1 MNVSDI
7 PDIAEIECTISA
19 GPGIQCSA
27 SRNGFITIQTKTESI
42 TILLQQIINKKRV
55 AARPVSQQPV
65 QSVAYSSGSSTSQV
79 KFWFAGN
86 NGPEDTRHDEGNDG
100 PEDLPSSND
109 RRVPKLTGEVAKK
122 GNNDADNEFGGKS
135 LACLGEDDREDDID
149 ASNSDGFNRNSRQ
162 KKPEPPIS
170 DEELSEICRKLAS
183 KTLKKWR
190 LKQQQEKNS
199 LEALLSDWTNFF
211 GYTRH
216 ASLEQ
221 WSYRALDTSEKFGGL
236 QQPFHKVNLANWW
249 NGCLKRRTSE
259 NTTRV
264 KAVMVSARLRN
275 NQFNPVTLLDP
286 LTYLEL
292 YSETVQSIFSLVHEH
307 FAFIQQ
313 PTPNQKA
320 SCTLSR
326 SPIEPESGTNV
337 ASSCHQVTPSSK
349 EIIPSYQISLCD
361 QQSFVNSIGASANAT
376 KRRKTRHA
384 TSQAQAQ
391 LYMTQDDNQ
400 DTSAPSLEASLIN
413 IHGENQAL
421 DVTIAA
427 NVLQSLQHGN
437 QGYTGVAA
445 ADLPLG
451 DQQQPSPPASGILE
465 QCSVTE
471 YGSALE
477 EASNASTEDRQVSCD
492 GSAGSVMQS
501 CHLSTSDLGRS
512 EPDQQYFPGHLG
524 VFLDGQADGFTSDG
538 LALVNRISGL
548 DELESQQL
556 PVADGLFLSNF
567 MQEYRDII

>member
-1 MNVSDI
+1 MNVSGI
-7 PDIAEIECTISA
+7 PDVAEIECTVSA

-27 SRNGFITIQTKTESI
+27 SRSGFITIQTKTESI

-55 AARPVSQQPV
+55 TAKPVGQQPV
-65 QSVAYSSGSSTSQV
+65 QSVASSSGSNTSQV

-86 NGPEDTRHDEGNDG
+86 NGPEDMRHDEGNDG
-100 PEDLPSSND
+100 SEDLLSSND
-109 RRVPKLTGEVAKK
+109 RRAPRSVGEVAKK
-122 GNNDADNEFGGKS
+122 SNNGTDNEFRGKS
-135 LACLGEDDREDDID
+135 PACLGDDDKEDDID

-170 DEELSEICRKLAS
+170 DEELTAICRKLAS
-183 KTLKKWR
+183 KTLKKWK
-190 LKQQQEKNS
+190 LKQQQEKKS
-199 LEALLSDWTNFF
+199 LEAFLSDWPNFF

-236 QQPFHKVNLANWW
+236 QQPFHKVSLANWW

-259 NTTRV
+259 NTTTRV
-264 KAVMVSARLRN
+264 KALMVSALEPGFEKLESKEKNSKRKQIDRYVLQGEVITLMLTRAPGLVITVSDLITTPEYRTLWSN
-275 NQFNPVTLLDP
+275 RHRSPVSGLNWINEKLIQDS
-286 LTYLEL
+286 EL
-292 YSETVQSIFSLVHEH
+292 YSETVQSIFSLMHQH
-307 FAFIQQ
+307 FSGSIPGLVMLGLSLIFVAFIQHLI
-313 PTPNQKA
+313 PDRKA
-320 SCTLSR
+320 SFTLSR

-361 QQSFVNSIGASANAT
+361 QQSFVKSIGPSANAT

-384 TSQAQAQ
+384 TPQAQAQ
-391 LYMTQDDNQ
+391 LYMIQNDNQ

-445 ADLPLG
+445 AELPLG
-451 DQQQPSPPASGILE
+451 DQQQPLPPASGILE

-471 YGSALE
+471 YGS
-477 EASNASTEDRQVSCD
+477 
-492 GSAGSVMQS
+492 
-501 CHLSTSDLGRS
+501 
-512 EPDQQYFPGHLG
+512 
-524 VFLDGQADGFTSDG
+524 
-538 LALVNRISGL
+538 
-548 DELESQQL
+548 
-556 PVADGLFLSNF
+556 
-567 MQEYRDII
+567 

>member
-1 MNVSDI
+1 ML
-7 PDIAEIECTISA
+7 
-19 GPGIQCSA
+19 G
-27 SRNGFITIQTKTESI
+27 
-42 TILLQQIINKKRV
+42 L
-55 AARPVSQQPV
+55 
-65 QSVAYSSGSSTSQV
+65 
-79 KFWFAGN
+79 
-86 NGPEDTRHDEGNDG
+86 
-100 PEDLPSSND
+100 
-109 RRVPKLTGEVAKK
+109 
-122 GNNDADNEFGGKS
+122 S
-135 LACLGEDDREDDID
+135 L
-149 ASNSDGFNRNSRQ
+149 SF
-162 KKPEPPIS
+162 
-170 DEELSEICRKLAS
+170 
-183 KTLKKWR
+183 
-190 LKQQQEKNS
+190 
-199 LEALLSDWTNFF
+199 
-211 GYTRH
+211 
-216 ASLEQ
+216 
-221 WSYRALDTSEKFGGL
+221 
-236 QQPFHKVNLANWW
+236 V
-249 NGCLKRRTSE
+249 
-259 NTTRV
+259 
-264 KAVMVSARLRN
+264 
-275 NQFNPVTLLDP
+275 
-286 LTYLEL
+286 
-292 YSETVQSIFSLVHEH
+292 
-307 FAFIQQ
+307 AFIQQ

>member
-65 QSVAYSSGSSTSQV
+65 QSVASSSGSSTSQV

-109 RRVPKLTGEVAKK
+109 RRVPKLIGEVAKK
-122 GNNDADNEFGGKS
+122 GNNGADNEFGGKS
-135 LACLGEDDREDDID
+135 LACLSEDDREDDID

-221 WSYRALDTSEKFGGL
+221 WSYRALDTSEKFGSL

-264 KAVMVSARLRN
+264 KAVMVSALEPGFEKLKSQEKDTKRKQIERYVLQGEVISLMFTRAPGLVITVSDLITTSEYNTLWRN
-275 NQFNPVTLLDP
+275 RHRSPVSGLDWINEK
-286 LTYLEL
+286 LIQDSEL

-307 FAFIQQ
+307 F
-313 PTPNQKA
+313 
-320 SCTLSR
+320 
-326 SPIEPESGTNV
+326 
-337 ASSCHQVTPSSK
+337 
-349 EIIPSYQISLCD
+349 
-361 QQSFVNSIGASANAT
+361 
-376 KRRKTRHA
+376 
-384 TSQAQAQ
+384 
-391 LYMTQDDNQ
+391 DDNQ

-427 NVLQSLQHGN
+427 NVLQSLQRGN

-451 DQQQPSPPASGILE
+451 DQQQPSPPASAILE

-477 EASNASTEDRQVSCD
+477 EASKASTEDRQVSCD

-512 EPDQQYFPGHLG
+512 EPDQQYFPGYLG

-538 LALVNRISGL
+538 LALINRISGP

-556 PVADGLFLSNF
+556 PVEDGLFLSNF